1 MSGTDDIIATRKLTE
16 SETATLR
23 SLLKSQLNI
32 KAGDAQ
38 DEEDAGDLLD
48 YAFAMIANGRNV
60 ECVKD
65 ELKSM
70 ELEVCPAESA
80 QRVGRSLSKFLL
92 DLDNKAGGSSQPSDA
107 ATPKKESS
115 GKVVTNALTSSGALG
130 SSRQRKTNND
140 SGNNNSNNNKNDGR
154 RGDGKQQQ
162 RSVHGAAF
170 DRLRNTSN
178 NNQRNNNNNNN
189 NNRTQHQSYDDR
201 GRGGP
206 HRPPMNQSRGQNH
219 HERGNDSR
227 RGRDDWGGRGGGGRG
242 GRGHGGR
249 GEPRGGGRGE
259 SRGGGG
265 GRGRGGRQDNMS
277 GDKRRQREEE
287 DFVPA
292 SPMDRGLQS
301 SRTGDE
307 PMRQGRGGRN
317 NHGDMQS
324 HEGKRARHEEQS
336 NDNNY
341 SQQGNDNWG
350 SNHWQEGRGG
360 RGGRFSR
367 GGGRFGG
374 GRGRF
379 SSTFYPNKQNTEQ
392 EGGDGEANAT
402 TDAAAVSESPLVAG
416 HFSGR
421 GSFRGRGRGRGRG
434 RFVDGRGRGR
444 GGRSEVAELLSAKTW
459 TRPRT
464 MDEGLSASR

>member
-1 MSGTDDIIATRKLTE
+1 MSGTDDIVATRKLTD

-23 SLLKSQLNI
+23 SILKSQLNI

-80 QRVGRSLSKFLL
+80 QKVGRSLSKFLL
-92 DLDNKAGGSSQPSDA
+92 DLDNKAGGSSQPLSDA

-130 SSRQRKTNND
+130 SSRQRKSNND
-140 SGNNNSNNNKNDGR
+140 SGNNNSNRNDGR

-178 NNQRNNNNNNN
+178 NNQRNNNNNN

-227 RGRDDWGGRGGGGRG
+227 RGRDDWGGRGGRG

-249 GEPRGGGRGE
+249 GEPSRGGGRGE
-259 SRGGGG
+259 SRGGG

-277 GDKRRQREEE
+277 GGKRRQREEE

-341 SQQGNDNWG
+341 AQQGNDIGAPTTGKRVEEVEEDDFPEEEENALVG
-350 SNHWQEGRGG
+350 GEGASLALFIPTNKTPSKKVEMARQMPQLMLQL
-360 RGGRFSR
+360 
-367 GGGRFGG
+367 
-374 GRGRF
+374 
-379 SSTFYPNKQNTEQ
+379 YPNHHLSQVISQAE
-392 EGGDGEANAT
+392 EVLEVVVEVEAVADLLMEEEEVGEVVQRWLNCYQ
-402 TDAAAVSESPLVAG
+402 PKL
-416 HFSGR
+416 
-421 GSFRGRGRGRGRG
+421 
-434 RFVDGRGRGR
+434 
-444 GGRSEVAELLSAKTW
+444 
-459 TRPRT
+459 
-464 MDEGLSASR
+464 GLDLAQW